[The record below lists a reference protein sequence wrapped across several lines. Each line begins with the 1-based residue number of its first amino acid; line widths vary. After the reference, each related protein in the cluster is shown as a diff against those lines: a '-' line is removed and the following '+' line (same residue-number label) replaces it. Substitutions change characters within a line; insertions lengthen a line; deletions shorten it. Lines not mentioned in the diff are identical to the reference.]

1 MRKSM
6 RIVAAVLCLAG
17 CHPRYAPL
25 EDGGGG
31 SLGLDSAR
39 ARVLALIASGE
50 YSHALEYLET
60 VEGFSQV
67 EHDRLEQMISAAER
81 QLVPFLDGAVA
92 HIFRDG
98 SGHFP
103 VDTAEARE
111 LIQTTAVEECYV
123 GLKANGTR
131 VYQRI
136 LETGAQIWVFVYDGT
151 IRDAGRN
158 DVPRSAERLL
168 K

>member
-1 MRKSM
+1 M
-6 RIVAAVLCLAG
+6 VGLFLGG
-17 CHPRYAPL
+17 CHLRYAPPL
-25 EDGGGG
+25 EGSGG

-39 ARVLALIASGE
+39 ARILVLIASGN
-50 YSHALEYLET
+50 YAHAMEYLET

-81 QLVPFLDGAVA
+81 HLMPFLDGAA
-92 HIFRDG
+92 THIFRDKA
-98 SGHFP
+98 GHFP

-111 LIQTTAVEECYV
+111 LIQTTAIEDYFV

-136 LETGAQIWVFVYDGT
+136 LESGVQIWAYVYDGT

-158 DVPRSAERLL
+158 DTPRSVERLV